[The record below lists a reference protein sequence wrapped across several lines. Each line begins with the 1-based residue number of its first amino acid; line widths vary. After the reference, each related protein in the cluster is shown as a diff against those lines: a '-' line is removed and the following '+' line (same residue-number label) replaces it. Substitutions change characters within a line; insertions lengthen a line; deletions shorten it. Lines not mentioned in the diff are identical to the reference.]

1 MTYTTFPVF
10 FLLPCAICKFWFD
23 FPFTLALISSLPVY
37 VVLEGTTRLLFSV
50 EFPEGMSHVKDLV
63 KLVKSLD
70 SRTWSEEEVFVK
82 IRAITAE
89 QLGID
94 ESLITLD
101 AKFVDDLGV
110 G

>member
-1 MTYTTFPVF
+1 MLF
-10 FLLPCAICKFWFD
+10 FATLLFWLD
-23 FPFTLALISSLPVY
+23 FPSTLALISSLSLY
-37 VVLEGTTRLLFSV
+37 ILLSFMTRPFSY
-50 EFPEGMSHVKDLV
+50 EFPDGMSQVKDLI

-70 SRTWSEEEVFVK
+70 SRIWTEEEVFVK

-94 ESLITLD
+94 AALVTME
-101 AKFVDDLGV
+101 ARFVDDLGV